1 MEEDNMSID
10 IESAKL
16 LAQQTGG
23 KYSAEDVLNL
33 AEYGTTTPMDFAP
46 EYESPTGVC
55 ICGIVDCP
63 DAYAHTTSGC

>member
-23 KYSAEDVLNL
+23 KLTAEDVVNL

-46 EYESPTGVC
+46 VEEEVEGVC

-63 DAYAHTTSGC
+63 DAYAHITSGC

>member
-46 EYESPTGVC
+46 VEEEVEGVC
-55 ICGIVDCP
+55 ICGIVNCP
-63 DAYAHTTSGC
+63 DAYVHTTSGY